1 MKMNNKGASRALAT
15 IILAT
20 GMVAGQAQAEAFKGN
35 DEATN
40 AYCERYRQ
48 NGIAEKQAEL
58 EKHIPKPANEYFSTN
73 TCLDQIMNTRV
84 NIFTMGSLDGLLEKI
99 INMATNRACSAVLG
113 VWNER
118 VGAANQV
125 LGTRVNVPYVGTV
138 GGTSVGYGYGGS
150 PVAINGKPATT
161 ESIQQTTQP
170 VQDAGGQTQSAF
182 DRATERIKNI
192 FR

>member
-1 MKMNNKGASRALAT
+1 
-15 IILAT
+15 
-20 GMVAGQAQAEAFKGN
+20 
-35 DEATN
+35 
-40 AYCERYRQ
+40 
-48 NGIAEKQAEL
+48 
-58 EKHIPKPANEYFSTN
+58 
-73 TCLDQIMNTRV
+73 MNTRV